1 GLGLSI
7 CKRLVELMGGTIG
20 VSSVEGEGSTFWFDV
35 TLEAPRGGIPIWP
48 KGQLAKYSRALVA
61 DGDPLAKDTML
72 KYLRALG
79 IEAQETNSFV
89 RAIKLTELATKEGKG
104 FDLVVF
110 GAGTNIEGALFA
122 ASSIAMVDGPK
133 PDFILLDEMR
143 SRLKAGDARFTAI
156 LNKPIKQA
164 VLFEALSRNNLV
176 SRRRDD
182 PFPAVALLSEE
193 AVPKAKLRIL
203 VAEDNPVN
211 QMLADKL
218 LKGLGYSVHTV
229 ADGTEVL
236 EALGRVS
243 YDLILMDCQMP
254 EMDGFETTRR
264 IRMLENE
271 TLRNIPIVALT
282 ANALVEDARRCV
294 EAGMNDHLSKPIKKE
309 VLRAKLAE
317 WLSPDKIKKSA

>member
-1 GLGLSI
+1 
-7 CKRLVELMGGTIG
+7 
-20 VSSVEGEGSTFWFDV
+20 
-35 TLEAPRGGIPIWP
+35 
-48 KGQLAKYSRALVA
+48 
-61 DGDPLAKDTML
+61 
-72 KYLRALG
+72 ALG
-79 IEAQETNSFV
+79 IETEETNSFV
-89 RAIKLTELATKEGKG
+89 RAIKLTELAAKEGKG

-122 ASSIAMVDGPK
+122 ASSISMTLDTAK

-164 VLFEALSRNNLV
+164 VLFEALSRSNLV
-176 SRRRDD
+176 SRRRDEF
-182 PFPAVALLSEE
+182 FPSVSLLSEE

-309 VLRAKLAE
+309 VLRAKLIE
-317 WLSPDKIKKSA
+317 WLSADKNKKSA